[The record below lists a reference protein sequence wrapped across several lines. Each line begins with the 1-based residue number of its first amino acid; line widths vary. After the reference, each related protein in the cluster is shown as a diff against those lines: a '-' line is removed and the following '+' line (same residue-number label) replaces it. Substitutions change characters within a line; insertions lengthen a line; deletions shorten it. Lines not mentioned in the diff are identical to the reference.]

1 MSTKPRL
8 ATVAPARIPHREKIP
23 MRGLQKCNYPTAS
36 WGKLRNRFGAIP
48 ATLATESPGR

>member
-8 ATVAPARIPHREKIP
+8 AAASPGQIPQCEKIAW
-23 MRGLQKCNYPTAS
+23 RGLQKCNYPTAS

-48 ATLATESPGR
+48 ATLATESPCR